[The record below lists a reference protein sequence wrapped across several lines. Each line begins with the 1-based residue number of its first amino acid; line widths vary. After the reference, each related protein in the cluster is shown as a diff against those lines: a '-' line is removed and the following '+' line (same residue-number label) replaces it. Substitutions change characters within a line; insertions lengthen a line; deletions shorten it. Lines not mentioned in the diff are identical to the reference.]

1 MAENEKF
8 NEIVDELKEK
18 AGNVKEEVRE
28 AYEKASAKAQEKV
41 EEIKNE
47 IDDYTAEQ
55 DAEDVEKNKLM
66 AVLAYISILV
76 LIPLFCA
83 KESKF
88 ARFHTNQG
96 LVLCIIGLI
105 IGCLTK
111 IPVLGFLFKILNLV
125 VFAFAIVGIIYAV
138 QGKAKELPVV
148 GNWKIL
154 K

>member
-47 IDDYTAEQ
+47 IDDFTAEQ